1 MKKRFL
7 MISAFALSLA
17 LAGCGTP
24 SVSTPSSEGGNSDSA
39 ASSGAPISSS
49 SSPTS
54 SSSSSAPREP
64 NQIIV
69 APPSYSEESIQI
81 HYYRSDKA
89 YAKWALWIWSPN
101 KEGSEYAFNGE
112 DSWNGAI
119 ASYPLTAFSLTA
131 EGKLGFIVKKAS
143 ADPLKPDWSAKDGYS
158 ADRYFSLSEF
168 PADSKGVHHLYLK
181 SGDGSEYYSDDYKIH
196 DYIKETY
203 FLTTSTL
210 FFDVTNP
217 VSAYELF
224 KDGVSLLSQTLSTPK
239 TTVYISLPT
248 GTLVSF
254 ESVYEIK
261 TTFVES
267 KATLSKQVSIQNL
280 FKSSAF
286 SDAYTYSGDDLGV
299 SYTSASSLF
308 KVWSPFSSKV
318 VLKIYATGT
327 PLSLDSTNGSD
338 TPTKT
343 VEMLKG
349 DKGVWSATLEGDF
362 AGSYYT
368 YTVTNSSYP
377 NGQEI
382 VDPYAK
388 SCGINGLRG
397 MIVDFSKTNPTGWDG
412 VKVNAV
418 DKKSLAVYETH
429 LVDLTSSSTWSSS
442 ASDLSKA
449 KTFEGAALS
458 GTTYTK
464 NGVTVKTGFDHV
476 KELGNNAVELLP
488 IFDQANDETHPSFN
502 WGYNPLN
509 YNCLEGS
516 YSSNPYDG
524 YARIKEFK
532 DLVSAYTS
540 AGINIIMDVVYNHVN
555 GAKGSNFD
563 VLCPGYYFRYES
575 DGTPYNGS
583 GCGNETASELPM
595 MRKFIKE
602 STAFW
607 AKEYKLGGFRFDLMA
622 LHDLTTMK
630 EVAANLKTI
639 NPTIAVYGEPWTG
652 GTSGLAAKDQASQ
665 TNYAKWDGFGAFND
679 QMRDALI
686 KGGMKDVTALG
697 WATSST
703 SAAGADTR
711 DPIKGGIRGY
721 TFGTSVSCT
730 DPNKTVN
737 YASCHDNYTL
747 YDRAYM
753 AGIDDATSLHYMPL
767 LANSLVLSS
776 NGISFM
782 LAGEE
787 FLRTKNVRT
796 ETGEWKKDKGG
807 RYVKDGNSYN
817 ASYEE
822 NALDYSYKIANADI
836 FESYQKLVLFK
847 TICGALHQEED
858 GVKNIAISVS
868 ESGNQFSYALHDSEN
883 KKDYLVVHNNGV
895 AGTAGFPNADFSGY
909 SLYLDTRNRSNFA
922 LSATTDFLPFETVVG
937 VKDAA

>member
-1 MKKRFL
+1 M
-7 MISAFALSLA
+7 
-17 LAGCGTP
+17 
-24 SVSTPSSEGGNSDSA
+24 
-39 ASSGAPISSS
+39 
-49 SSPTS
+49 
-54 SSSSSAPREP
+54 
-64 NQIIV
+64 
-69 APPSYSEESIQI
+69 
-81 HYYRSDKA
+81 
-89 YAKWALWIWSPN
+89 
-101 KEGSEYAFNGE
+101 
-112 DSWNGAI
+112 
-119 ASYPLTAFSLTA
+119 
-131 EGKLGFIVKKAS
+131 
-143 ADPLKPDWSAKDGYS
+143 KDGYS
-158 ADRYFSLSEF
+158 DDRYFSLAEF
-168 PADSKGVHHLYLK
+168 PADANGIHHLYLK
-181 SGDGSEYYSDDYKIH
+181 SGDGSEYYTDDYKVH
-196 DYIKETY
+196 DYIKLSY

-210 FFDVTNP
+210 FFQTTNA
-217 VSAYELF
+217 VSSYELY
-224 KDGVSLLSQTLSTPK
+224 KDGQLIANQSYSTPK

-254 ESVYEIK
+254 ESVYEVK
-261 TTFVES
+261 ATFAES
-267 KATLSKQVSIQNL
+267 KATLKKTVGLSNL
-280 FKSSAF
+280 FKSTAF
-286 SDAYTYSGDDLGV
+286 SDAYTYAGTDLGV
-299 SYTSASSLF
+299 AYTSASSTF

-318 VLKIYATGT
+318 VLKIYSTGT
-327 PLSLDSTNGSD
+327 PVSIDSASGSD

-343 VEMLKG
+343 VEMVKG
-349 DKGVWSATLEGDF
+349 DKGVWSATVEGDL

-397 MIVDFSKTNPTGWDG
+397 MIVDFSKTNPTGWDSLS
-412 VKVNAV
+412 VNAV
-418 DKKSLAVYETH
+418 DPKALTVYETH
-429 LVDLTSSSTWSSS
+429 VADLTSSSTWSAN
-442 ASDLSKA
+442 ASDLAKA
-449 KTFEGAALS
+449 KTYEGAAIS
-458 GTTYTK
+458 GTTYTE

-476 KELGNNAVELLP
+476 KELGVNAMQILP
-488 IFDQANDETHPSFN
+488 FFDQANDEVHPSFN

-532 DLVSAYTS
+532 SLVSAYTS

-563 VLCPGYYFRYES
+563 VLCPEYFYRYES

-652 GTSGLAAKDQASQ
+652 GTSGLAAKDQAGQ
-665 TNYAKWDGFGAFND
+665 GNYTKWDGFGAFND

-686 KGGMKDVTALG
+686 KGGMNAVTSLG
-697 WATSST
+697 WATSTT
-703 SAAGADTR
+703 SVGGDTI
-711 DPIKGGIRGY
+711 DPIRGGIRGY
-721 TFGTSVSCT
+721 TYGSAISLT

-753 AGIDDATSLHYMPL
+753 AGIDDATSLHYMPM
-767 LANSLVLSS
+767 LANSVVLSS

-796 ETGEWKKDKGG
+796 ETGAWKKDSNG

-822 NALDYSYKIANADI
+822 NALDYSYKVANIDI
-836 FESYQKLVLFK
+836 FQNYQKLVTLK
-847 TICGALHQEED
+847 KSCAGLHLDEA
-858 GVKNIAISVS
+858 GVQTLAISVS
-868 ESGNQFSYALHDSEN
+868 DSSNQFSYTLHDTDN
-883 KKDYLVVHNNGV
+883 HKDYLVVHNNGV
-895 AGTAGFPNADFSGY
+895 AGTTGFPTADFTGY
-909 SLYLDTRNRSNFA
+909 SLYLDTRNRSGFA
-922 LSATTDFLPFETVVG
+922 LSSATDFQPFETVIG
-937 VKDAA
+937 VKDV